1 MTLAPAKHVED
12 TSYQVADNH
21 LVPARVYS
29 VRQAYVVFKM
39 TVAELAGTHLDER
52 AIMDHAIKTL
62 SQGATV
68 RLNIPA
74 RSYQGYGRQ
83 QPSRAG
89 GFRDKVGWVC
99 RLKPSRPM

>member
-1 MTLAPAKHVED
+1 MSKIQAIKWPIT
-12 TSYQVADNH
+12 TF
-21 LVPARVYS
+21 PARIYS

-39 TVAELAGTHLDER
+39 TVAELAGTHLDES

-74 RSYQGYGRQ
+74 RIYQ
-83 QPSRAG
+83 
-89 GFRDKVGWVC
+89 V
-99 RLKPSRPM
+99 